1 MLFGQKDVMKA
12 DHLVLDGKNML
23 YRTSD
28 AFKVLTT
35 EVGGREIGCGGMYGF
50 LSVAVRV
57 WRRYGGKV
65 WVAWE
70 GRRSRNFR
78 RDLYP
83 AYKRKPE
90 PDPDTLAFIIDMSEQ
105 ERRLKAM
112 LRAMG
117 VAQYAGDN
125 CEADDVMAW
134 IATEATG
141 KESVIIYTG
150 DSDLRQLVD
159 GQRVAVVSPG
169 RKSPDVV
176 YGTAEA
182 VYDKHGVP
190 PELLAD
196 LKALAG
202 DSSDNIPGV
211 RSVGPKTALQLINQ
225 YGEVEAVIEAAS
237 KPEKP
242 HDWPVADRF
251 QALIR
256 DNADNIRTF
265 KKLTGLQTSRDVK
278 EIQAKRNKA
287 TLIRHFNAYRFRSL
301 LVHSELMDL
310 MAMGA

>member
-1 MLFGQKDVMKA
+1 MRA

-35 EVGGREIGCGGMYGF
+35 ELPDGREIGCGGMYGF
-50 LSVAVRV
+50 LNVAVRV

-70 GRRSRNFR
+70 GKRSRNFR

-83 AYKRKPE
+83 DYKRKAE
-90 PDPDTLAFIIDMSEQ
+90 PDPDTLAFILDMVEQ
-105 ERRLKAM
+105 EQRLKAM

-117 VAQYAGDN
+117 VLQYAGDN

-134 IATEATG
+134 IATRATG
-141 KESVIIYTG
+141 ADKVIIYTG

-159 GQRVAVVSPG
+159 GQRIVVVSPG
-169 RKSPDVV
+169 RKSADVV
-176 YGTAEA
+176 YDTPDA
-182 VYDKHGVP
+182 VHAKHGVF

-202 DSSDNIPGV
+202 DPSDNIPGI
-211 RSVGPKTALQLINQ
+211 RSVGPKTALQLIQQ
-225 YGEVEAVIEAAS
+225 YGDVEAIIEAAS
-237 KPEKP
+237 EGEP
-242 HDWPVADRF
+242 HDWPVAKRF
-251 QALIR
+251 VPLIAE
-256 DNADNIRTF
+256 NAEAIRTF
-265 KKLTGLQTSRDVK
+265 KKLTALQTKRDVK
-278 EIQAKRNKA
+278 EIPARRDKA
-287 TLIRHFNAYRFRSL
+287 TLLRHFNAYRFRSL

-310 MAMGA
+310 MAMGAA